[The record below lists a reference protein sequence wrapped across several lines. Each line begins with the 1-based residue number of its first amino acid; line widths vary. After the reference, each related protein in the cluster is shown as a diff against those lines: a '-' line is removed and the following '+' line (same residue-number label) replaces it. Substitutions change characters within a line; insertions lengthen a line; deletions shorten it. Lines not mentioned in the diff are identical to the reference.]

1 MYWVIHMN
9 SAVAAA
15 IISLNRFIGNCG
27 SNLIVLIAIGLMGI
41 GALFCLVDVV
51 MLNNWIFTDIVH
63 WLDCEYFGVRC
74 GQTFDSFS
82 AIMLGLVT
90 LISLVV
96 YIYSMDYLSYDP
108 FTARLL
114 SYLLIFTFL
123 MLVYVTA
130 DNLLQAFVGSIA
142 RYAGLIL

>member
-1 MYWVIHMN
+1 
-9 SAVAAA
+9 
-15 IISLNRFIGNCG
+15 
-27 SNLIVLIAIGLMGI
+27 
-41 GALFCLVDVV
+41 
-51 MLNNWIFTDIVH
+51 
-63 WLDCEYFGVRC
+63 
-74 GQTFDSFS
+74 
-82 AIMLGLVT
+82 MLGLVT

-130 DNLLQAFVGSIA
+130 DNLLQAFVG
-142 RYAGLIL
+142 